1 MTTPHHDLVVASG
14 TTLGTAVRYHRPG
27 ARVRADALVAGA
39 WVYYCGAPWLVHSA
53 AVEGANVR
61 LRLGLGLWWEPELLV
76 RGDMETV
83 SADPYPWATV
93 TAAYHDEYGRALE
106 VPTELSAD
114 ALTLTLVP
122 HTDEAAQWSLELAER
137 IVADLDHLDPSPD
150 PTRYVQQ
157 RPRLTYS
164 WSLVGTFTGLTAPRS
179 VLQGT
184 LVVTPTA
191 TSLLQPTPLAVA
203 R

>member
-1 MTTPHHDLVVASG
+1 MGMTTPHHDLVVASG

-53 AVEGANVR
+53 TPEGANVR

-76 RGDMETV
+76 RADMETV

-93 TAAYHDEYGRALE
+93 TATYLDQYGRAAE
-106 VPTELSAD
+106 VPTELSGD

-122 HTDEAAQWSLELAER
+122 HTDEAAQWSLELADA
-137 IVADLDHLDPSPD
+137 IVADVDDVPASPD
-150 PTRYVQQ
+150 PERYVVQ
-157 RPRLTYS
+157 RPRLTYG
-164 WSLVGTFTGLTAPRS
+164 WSLVGTFSGLSAPRS

-184 LVVTPTA
+184 LVITPTT
-191 TSLLQPTPLAVA
+191 TSLLVPTP
-203 R
+203 

>member
-1 MTTPHHDLVVASG
+1 M
-14 TTLGTAVRYHRPG
+14 
-27 ARVRADALVAGA
+27 RADALTAGA
-39 WVYYCGAPWLVHSA
+39 WVYYCGAPWPVHSA
-53 AVEGANVR
+53 APEGANVR

-83 SADPYPWATV
+83 SADPYPWDTV
-93 TAAYHDEYGRALE
+93 TAAYHDEYGRAAE
-106 VPTELSAD
+106 VPTELSGD

-122 HTDEAAQWSLELAER
+122 HTDEAAQWSAELAER
-137 IVADLDHLDPSPD
+137 IVGDVGNLPPSPD
-150 PTRYVQQ
+150 PELYVVQ

-184 LVVTPTA
+184 LVVTPTT
-191 TSLLQPTPLAVA
+191 TSLLVPAP
-203 R
+203 